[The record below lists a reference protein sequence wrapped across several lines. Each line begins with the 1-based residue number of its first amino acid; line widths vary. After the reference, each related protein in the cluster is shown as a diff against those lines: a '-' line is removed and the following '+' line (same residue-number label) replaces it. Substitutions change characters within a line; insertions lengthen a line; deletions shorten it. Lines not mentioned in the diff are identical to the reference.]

1 MHVVHVFLLFKQ
13 NDKKNKLVKWYVQAQ
28 KLSIDNTNVYG
39 YISDENIQKIGETIN
54 TKNSLLVQ
62 PN

>member
-1 MHVVHVFLLFKQ
+1 MKIY
-13 NDKKNKLVKWYVQAQ
+13 K
-28 KLSIDNTNVYG
+28 
-39 YISDENIQKIGETIN
+39 KIGETIN